1 MQQLGR
7 RLHLLQRQ
15 RHRISPIRRA
25 AKDRTLRQMRHMVAD
40 DPQLAIPEPMESDTG
55 MARMAQ
61 MAQTMEGGKEG
72 HEMNVSKRA
81 WDMLSEGRSVDE
93 VRIATGFSKAVLE
106 AMLRDIER
114 DRIRRNGS

>member
-1 MQQLGR
+1 
-7 RLHLLQRQ
+7 
-15 RHRISPIRRA
+15 
-25 AKDRTLRQMRHMVAD
+25 
-40 DPQLAIPEPMESDTG
+40 

-61 MAQTMEGGKEG
+61 MAQTVERGKEVNG
-72 HEMNVSKRA
+72 MNVSKKA

-114 DRIRRNGS
+114 ERLKRNRT